1 MSERGK
7 DSYAYISVPSNTVL
21 LTRPGTLNSVILGAN
36 SAGATVRI
44 DDAHRFQQGTVSPS
58 ATSSNTIGL
67 FTASITDLHIGFN
80 TGLVVAVSSNAS
92 VTVGYE

>member
-7 DSYAYISVPSNTVL
+7 HAYAYISTPSNTVL
-21 LTRPGTLNSVILGAN
+21 RTIPGTLYAVLIGAN
-36 SAGATVRI
+36 SAGGTVRL
-44 DDAHRFQQGTVSPS
+44 DDTHRFQAGTVSAS

-67 FTASITDLHIGFN
+67 FTSSVSDLGIGFN

-92 VTVGYE
+92 VTIEYE